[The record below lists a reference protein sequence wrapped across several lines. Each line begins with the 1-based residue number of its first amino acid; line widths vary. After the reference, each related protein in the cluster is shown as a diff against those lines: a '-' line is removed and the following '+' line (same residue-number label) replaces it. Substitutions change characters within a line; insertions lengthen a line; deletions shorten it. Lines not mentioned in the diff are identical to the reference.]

1 MDNKD
6 VPYIVYEG
14 SMARQE
20 RTIKRLWILAIILI
34 VALVGTNAGWIYYE
48 SQWQYVDT
56 TTAQEVTQ
64 DVNSGGGSAT
74 VTGIGDVNNGESSTN
89 GESIE
94 QNQDQS

>member
-34 VALVGTNAGWIYYE
+34 VALVGTNAGWVYYE

-56 TTAQEVTQ
+56 TTSQEVTQ
-64 DVNSGGGSAT
+64 DVDSGDGSAT
-74 VTGIGDVNNGESSTN
+74 ITGIGDVNNGESSTN
-89 GESIE
+89 GESIK
-94 QNQDQS
+94 QN

>member
-34 VALVGTNAGWIYYE
+34 VALVGTNAGWVYYE

-56 TTAQEVTQ
+56 TTSQEVMQ
-64 DVNSGGGSAT
+64 DVDSGGGSAT
-74 VTGIGDVNNGESSTN
+74 ITGIGDVNNGESPTN
-89 GESIE
+89 GESIK
-94 QNQDQS
+94 QN

>member
-56 TTAQEVTQ
+56 TTSQEVTQ
-64 DVNSGGGSAT
+64 DVDSGGGSAT
-74 VTGIGDVNNGESSTN
+74 ITGIGDMNNGESSTN
-89 GESIE
+89 GESIK
-94 QNQDQS
+94 QN

>member
-56 TTAQEVTQ
+56 TTSQEVTQ
-64 DVNSGGGSAT
+64 DVDSGDGSAT
-74 VTGIGDVNNGESSTN
+74 TIGIGDVNNGESSTN
-89 GESIE
+89 GESIK
-94 QNQDQS
+94 QN

>member
-34 VALVGTNAGWIYYE
+34 VALVGTNAGWVYYE

-56 TTAQEVTQ
+56 TTSQEVTQ
-64 DVNSGGGSAT
+64 DVDSGGGSAT
-74 VTGIGDVNNGESSTN
+74 ITGIGDVNNGESSTN
-89 GESIE
+89 GESIK
-94 QNQDQS
+94 QN

>member
-56 TTAQEVTQ
+56 TTSQEVTQ
-64 DVNSGGGSAT
+64 DVDSGGGSAT
-74 VTGIGDVNNGESSTN
+74 ITGIGDVNNGESSTN
-89 GESIE
+89 GESIK
-94 QNQDQS
+94 QN

>member
-14 SMARQE
+14 SMVRQE

-34 VALVGTNAGWIYYE
+34 VALVGTNAGWVYYE

-56 TTAQEVTQ
+56 TTSQEVTQ
-64 DVNSGGGSAT
+64 DVNSGDGSAT
-74 VTGIGDVNNGESSTN
+74 TIGIGDVNNGESSTN
-89 GESIE
+89 GESIK
-94 QNQDQS
+94 QN